1 MQKQRRFTQTSSSIA
16 SNWVTDVI
24 GPPKKLTPVIVH
36 VSNPDAF
43 KGEGGVILLEL
54 ADAAAAR
61 KVARKIAEETGRSVT
76 VRDANMV
83 LIEAIAPAKVQ

>member
-1 MQKQRRFTQTSSSIA
+1 MQSHR
-16 SNWVTDVI
+16 VTDI
-24 GPPKKLTPVIVH
+24 IAPEMSEKPTPVIVH

-43 KGEGGVILLEL
+43 KGQGSVILLEL
-54 ADAAAAR
+54 ADAATAR
-61 KVARKIAEETGRSVT
+61 KVARKIAEETGRGVT